1 MRKTDL
7 SPMEYTSIEIR
18 KKFVMETIEKD
29 RLLWSEL
36 SSLVANRLR
45 LKLSK
50 I

>member
-36 SSLVANRLR
+36 SKSS
-45 LKLSK
+45 SK
-50 I
+50 PFKAKAE